1 MKVGVAAVC
10 VALLVAV
17 CGVEALNNG
26 LGHTPQMGWNSW
38 NYFACNLNEQIVNE
52 TIDNLIS
59 SGLAAAGYRYV
70 VLTLPPP
77 FAFRRASLSR
87 THSFFYSYFNYCI
100 PIYFVIFSKF
110 SKMNHKK

>member
-17 CGVEALNNG
+17 CSVEALNNG
-26 LGHTPQMGWNSW
+26 LGKTPQMGWNSW

-70 VLTLPPP
+70 VLTPPP
-77 FAFRRASLSR
+77 FSLFRRASFSR
-87 THSFFYSYFNYCI
+87 VYSFFCYLFQ
-100 PIYFVIFSKF
+100 
-110 SKMNHKK
+110 